1 MTKEIYLH
9 RLQKNEKKFKPL
21 SEYQI
26 QLVLDNEKLIYYLA
40 CKFRSKFLNHEDAV
54 AECSYIICRVAKIF
68 KPELNYKFTT
78 IATVAW
84 RRHLGRIGDVYGAPT
99 NGYRISRTWQSVPT
113 ESGLRDEEFASDYD
127 HCESVVIREEV
138 QRMRE
143 ILKTLP
149 ARTQAVL
156 ALRMAGKTLAEIG
169 KEIGVTKE
177 RVRQIEAR
185 GIQLARQKLILL
197 EEKK

>member
-40 CKFRSKFLNHEDAV
+40 CKFRSKFLTHEDAV

-84 RRHLGRIGDVYGAPT
+84 RRHLGRIGDVYGAPR

-127 HCESVVIREEV
+127 HCESIAVREEV

-149 ARTQAVL
+149 TKTQEVL
-156 ALRMAGKTLAEIG
+156 ASRMEGKTLAEIG
-169 KEIGVTKE
+169 KKIGVTKE

-185 GIQLARQKLILL
+185 GMQLARQKLIAM
-197 EEKK
+197 EVK